1 MKPVDIF
8 LALLAVSIWGFN
20 FVVIK
25 IGLQHLPPILFTALR
40 FIFAAF
46 PMALFIK
53 RPDVPLRLLTG
64 YAMFQFALQFTL
76 LFSRIKL
83 GFPPGL
89 ASLVIQLQVFFTMG
103 LAVLMLGE
111 RPRAIQVIGAL
122 IAFGGMC
129 LVATHLDAKPT
140 VIGFLLVVSAG
151 ACWASANIVTKKI
164 GQVNPLALVVWGSLL
179 AAPPLIVASYL
190 IEGVAAWSQ
199 ALSQWNW
206 VSVGAVLFQSYPNTI
221 LGFGIWA
228 MLVRRYPAATVA
240 PFPLLVPV
248 VGMASAALVLSEPL
262 QWWKITAGLVVLAGL
277 ALNQF
282 GALVWRVRNA

>member
-1 MKPVDIF
+1 MKPVDIV
-8 LALLAVSIWGFN
+8 LALLVVSIWGFN

-46 PMALFIK
+46 PMVLFIK
-53 RPDVPLRLLTG
+53 RPNVPLRLLTG

-76 LFSRIKL
+76 LFSGIKL

-89 ASLVIQLQVFFTMG
+89 ASLVIQLQVFFTIG

-122 IAFGGMC
+122 IAFCGMG

-140 VIGFLLVVSAG
+140 VIGFLLVVAAG

-164 GQVNPLALVVWGSLL
+164 GRVNPLALVVWGSLL
-179 AAPPLIVASYL
+179 ASFPLFVASYL
-190 IEGVAAWSQ
+190 IEGGAAWSQ
-199 ALSQWNW
+199 ALSESNW

-228 MLVRRYPAATVA
+228 MLVRRYPAVIVA

-248 VGMASAALVLSEPL
+248 AGMASAALVLSEPL
-262 QWWKITAGLVVLAGL
+262 QWWKITAGVVVLAGL

-282 GALVWRVRNA
+282 GALVWRARKG

>member
-164 GQVNPLALVVWGSLL
+164 GRVNPLALVVWGSLL
-179 AAPPLIVASYL
+179 ASPPLFVASYL
-190 IEGVAAWSQ
+190 IEGGAAWSQ

-206 VSVGAVLFQSYPNTI
+206 VSVAAVLFQSYPNTI